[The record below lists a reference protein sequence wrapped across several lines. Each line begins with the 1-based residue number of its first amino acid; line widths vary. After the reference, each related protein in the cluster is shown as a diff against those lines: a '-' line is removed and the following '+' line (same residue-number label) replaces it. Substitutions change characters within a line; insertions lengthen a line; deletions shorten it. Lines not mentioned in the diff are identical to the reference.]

1 MMRAMNSPQRPTVHI
16 VATGGSISGLGPH
29 RLDYVLYP
37 ELGQRSSIE
46 QMLARIPE
54 VKDVAEVQAENL
66 IRVGSGSIGPT
77 EWLQLAQRI
86 NALFGA
92 AHPPQGVVVTHGTA
106 TLEETAY
113 FLHLTVKSE
122 RPVVVTGAMRPP
134 TALGTDA
141 DVNLLDAIRLA
152 ACPDAAGR
160 GVLTVLNNEIQSA
173 RDVTKTNNYR
183 VETFTSRELGL
194 LGYVDSDGQV
204 VFYRNVTRL
213 HTTATPFDVRGRDR
227 LPRVDIVY
235 AYGGADGVQI
245 DALRQHGTDGLVLAG
260 FGGGSYPGAFLDAGR
275 RAVQAGIPVV
285 LASRATAGRVITT
298 PQKAGDGFIVSDDL
312 LPQKA
317 RILLML
323 ALSITRERQ
332 ALQELFYQY

>member
-1 MMRAMNSPQRPTVHI
+1 MTAQRPTVHV

-29 RLDYVLYP
+29 RLDYILYP
-37 ELGQRSSIE
+37 ELGQKLSVE

-54 VKDVAEVQAENL
+54 ANDLAEIQAENL
-66 IRVGSGSIGPT
+66 IQVGSSSIGPT

-86 NALFGA
+86 NALFGT

-141 DVNLLDAIRLA
+141 DLNLLDAIRLA
-152 ACPDAAGR
+152 ACPDAAAR

-173 RDVTKTNNYR
+173 RDVTKSNAFR
-183 VETFTSRELGL
+183 VETFTSRELGF
-194 LGYVDSDGQV
+194 LGYVDADGQV
-204 VFYRNVTRL
+204 VFYRNVTRR
-213 HTTATPFDVRGRDR
+213 HTTATPFAIRGMET

-235 AYGGADGVQI
+235 AYGGADGVLI
-245 DALRQHGTDGLVLAG
+245 DAARQHGTDGLVLVG
-260 FGGGSYPGAFLDAGR
+260 FGGGTYPGAFLDAGK
-275 RAVQAGIPVV
+275 RAVHAGIPVV
-285 LASRATAGRVITT
+285 LATRSTAGRVIMT
-298 PQKAGDGFIVSDDL
+298 PQKASAGFIVSDDL

-317 RILLML
+317 RVLLTL
-323 ALSITRERQ
+323 ALTMTRERD
-332 ALQELFYQY
+332 AIQELFYQH

>member
-1 MMRAMNSPQRPTVHI
+1 MSARRPAVYV

-29 RLDYVLYP
+29 RLDYILYP
-37 ELGQRSSIE
+37 ELEQRMSIE
-46 QMLARIPE
+46 EVLARIPE
-54 VKDVAEVQAENL
+54 VNDVAEIQAENL
-66 IRVGSGSIGPT
+66 IRIGSTSIGPT
-77 EWLQLAQRI
+77 QWLQLAQRI
-86 NALFGA
+86 NALLSTA
-92 AHPPQGVVVTHGTA
+92 QPPQGVVVTHGTA
-106 TLEETAY
+106 TLEESAY

-134 TALGTDA
+134 TAVGTDA
-141 DVNLLDAIRLA
+141 DLNLLDAIRLA

-173 RDVTKTNNYR
+173 RDVTKTNTFR
-183 VETFTSRELGL
+183 VETFTSRELGF

-204 VFYRNVTRL
+204 VFYRNVTRR
-213 HTTATPFDVRGRDR
+213 HTTATPFEVRGRET

-235 AYGGADGVQI
+235 ASGGADGVQI

-260 FGGGSYPGAFLDAGR
+260 FGGGTYPSAFLDAGK

-285 LASRATAGRVITT
+285 LASRSSAGRVIMT
-298 PQKAGDGFIVSDDL
+298 PQKASAGFIVSDDL

-323 ALSITRERQ
+323 ALDMTRDRQ
-332 ALQELFYQY
+332 TIQELFYQY

>member
-1 MMRAMNSPQRPTVHI
+1 MAAQRPTVFV
-16 VATGGSISGLGPH
+16 VATGGSISGLGPD
-29 RLDYVLYP
+29 RLDYILYP
-37 ELGQRSSIE
+37 ELGQRMSIE
-46 QMLARIPE
+46 QVLARVPE
-54 VKDVAEVQAENL
+54 INDVAEIQAENL
-66 IRVGSGSIGPT
+66 IRVGSTSIGPT

-86 NALFGA
+86 NALFSS
-92 AHPPQGVVVTHGTA
+92 AHPPKGVVVTHGTA
-106 TLEETAY
+106 TLEESAY

-122 RPVVVTGAMRPP
+122 RPVIVTGAMRPP

-141 DVNLLDAIRLA
+141 DLNLLDAVRLA

-173 RDVTKTNNYR
+173 RDVTKSNTFR
-183 VETFTSRELGL
+183 VETFGSRELGC
-194 LGYVDSDGQV
+194 LGYVDSDAQV
-204 VFYRNVTRL
+204 VFYRNVTRP
-213 HTTATPFDVRGRDR
+213 HTAATPFDVRGKET

-260 FGGGSYPGAFLDAGR
+260 FGGGTYPGAFLDAGK

-285 LASRATAGRVITT
+285 LASRSAAGRVIMT
-298 PQKAGDGFIVSDDL
+298 PKKASAGFMVSDDL
-312 LPQKA
+312 MPQKA

-323 ALSITRERQ
+323 ALSMTRDRQ
-332 ALQELFYQY
+332 AIQEMFYKY

>member
-1 MMRAMNSPQRPTVHI
+1 MTARRPVVHV

-29 RLDYVLYP
+29 RLDYILYP
-37 ELGQRSSIE
+37 ELGKRASIE
-46 QMLARIPE
+46 EMLARIPE
-54 VKDVAEVQAENL
+54 VNDLAEVQAENL
-66 IRVGSGSIGPT
+66 IRVGSGSIGPA
-77 EWLQLAQRI
+77 EWLQLAERI
-86 NALFGA
+86 NAILGA
-92 AHPPQGVVVTHGTA
+92 AQPPQGVVVTHGTA

-141 DVNLLDAIRLA
+141 DLNFLDAIRLA
-152 ACPDAAGR
+152 ACPEAAAR

-173 RDVTKTNNYR
+173 RDVTKTNTFR
-183 VETFTSRELGL
+183 VDTFTSRDLGL

-204 VFYRNVTRL
+204 VFYRSVTRL
-213 HTTATPFDVRGRDR
+213 HTTATPFDLRGKKA

-245 DALRQHGTDGLVLAG
+245 DALREHGTDGLVLVG
-260 FGGGSYPGAFLDAGR
+260 FGGGAYPGAFLDAGR
-275 RAVQAGIPVV
+275 RAVKAGIPVV
-285 LASRATAGRVITT
+285 QASRSTAGRLITT
-298 PQKAGDGFIVSDDL
+298 PQKTADGFIVADDL
-312 LPQKA
+312 QPQKA

-323 ALSITRERQ
+323 ALTATHDRE
-332 ALQELFYQY
+332 AIQEMFYRY

>member
-1 MMRAMNSPQRPTVHI
+1 MAAQRPTVHV

-29 RLDYVLYP
+29 RLDYVVYP
-37 ELGQRSSIE
+37 ESGRRLSIE
-46 QMLARIPE
+46 EMLARIPE
-54 VKDVAEVQAENL
+54 ASDLADIQAENL
-66 IRVGSGSIGPT
+66 IRVGSGSIGPA

-86 NALFGA
+86 NALLSS

-134 TALGTDA
+134 SALGTDA
-141 DVNLLDAIRLA
+141 DLNLLDAIRLA
-152 ACPDAAGR
+152 ACPEAAGR
-160 GVLTVLNNEIQSA
+160 GALTVLNNEIQSA
-173 RDVTKTNNYR
+173 RDVTKANAFR
-183 VETFTSRELGL
+183 VETFTSRELGF

-204 VFYRNVTRL
+204 VFYRNVTRR
-213 HTTATPFDVRGRDR
+213 HTTATPFAVGGRKT

-235 AYGGADGVQI
+235 AYGGADGVLI
-245 DALRQHGTDGLVLAG
+245 DAARQHGTEGLVLAG
-260 FGGGSYPGAFLDAGR
+260 FGGGSYPGAFLDAGK

-285 LASRATAGRVITT
+285 LATRSTAGRVIMT
-298 PQKAGDGFIVSDDL
+298 PQKASAGFIVSDDL

-323 ALSITRERQ
+323 ALGMTRERETI
-332 ALQELFYQY
+332 QELFFRY

>member
-1 MMRAMNSPQRPTVHI
+1 MAVQRPTVSV
-16 VATGGSISGLGPH
+16 VATGGSIAGLGPH
-29 RLDYVLYP
+29 RLDYLLYP
-37 ELGQRSSIE
+37 ELGQRLNVE
-46 QMLARIPE
+46 EMLARIPE
-54 VKDVAEVQAENL
+54 ANDLAEIQAENL
-66 IRVGSGSIGPT
+66 IQVGSSSIGPT

-86 NALFGA
+86 NALLSTA
-92 AHPPQGVVVTHGTA
+92 QPPQGVVVTHGTA

-113 FLHLTVKSE
+113 FLHLTIKSE

-141 DVNLLDAIRLA
+141 DLNLLDAIRLA
-152 ACPDAAGR
+152 ACPYAAGR

-173 RDVTKTNNYR
+173 RDVTKSNALR
-183 VETFTSRELGL
+183 VETFNSRELGF

-213 HTTATPFDVRGRDR
+213 HTTATPFAIRGSET

-235 AYGGADGVQI
+235 AYGGADGMLI
-245 DALRQHGTDGLVLAG
+245 DAAREHGTDGLVLVG
-260 FGGGSYPGAFLDAGR
+260 FGGGTYPGAFLDAGK

-285 LASRATAGRVITT
+285 LATRSMAGRVIMT
-298 PQKAGDGFIVSDDL
+298 PQKASAGFIVSDDL

-317 RILLML
+317 RVLLTL
-323 ALSITRERQ
+323 ALTMTRERE
-332 ALQELFYQY
+332 AIQELFYEH

>member
-1 MMRAMNSPQRPTVHI
+1 MAAQRPSVY
-16 VATGGSISGLGPH
+16 VFATGGSISGLGPH
-29 RLDYVLYP
+29 RLDYILYA
-37 ELGQRSSIE
+37 ELGQRLSIE
-46 QMLARIPE
+46 EMLARIPE
-54 VKDVAEVQAENL
+54 ANDLAEIQAENL
-66 IRVGSGSIGPT
+66 IRVGSPSIGPK

-86 NALFGA
+86 NTLLST
-92 AHPPQGVVVTHGTA
+92 AHSPHGVVVTHGTA

-141 DVNLLDAIRLA
+141 DLNLLDAIRLA

-173 RDVTKTNNYR
+173 RDVTKANTFR
-183 VETFTSRELGL
+183 VETFTSRELGF

-204 VFYRNVTRL
+204 VFYRNVTRR
-213 HTTATPFDVRGRDR
+213 HTTATPFDVRGATS

-235 AYGGADGVQI
+235 AYSGADGVLI
-245 DALRQHGTDGLVLAG
+245 DAAREHRTDGLVLVG
-260 FGGGSYPGAFLDAGR
+260 FGGGSYPGAFLDAGK

-285 LASRATAGRVITT
+285 LATRSTAGRVIMT
-298 PQKAGDGFIVSDDL
+298 PQKDAAGFIVSDDL

-323 ALSITRERQ
+323 ALSMTRDRQ
-332 ALQELFYQY
+332 TIQELFYQY